1 MQARDKVSCFIKSLC
16 FKIGLNLKIKRKS
29 SGARL
34 LKNRILGRTG
44 FSVSEIGFGA
54 WAIGGSWGPQPEN
67 DSIAALNRSLDLGV
81 NFIDTAEVYGN
92 GKSETI
98 IGEVLRG
105 RKNQVYVAT
114 KTPPISG
121 KWPPSPYC
129 KADERYPEAYLRKN
143 IDERRKNL
151 GVDCIDLLQLH
162 TWTRA
167 WNRNPTPLDVL
178 KKIQAEGKIKHIGI
192 STPEDDQ
199 NSLIEL
205 MRKGYLDTVQ
215 VIYNIFEQE
224 PVAELLPAALE
235 HDVGVIIRV
244 AFDEGSLTGKYQL
257 GQEFHADD
265 FRSRYFQEDR
275 LDRTVLRVERIKA
288 DLAKLMP
295 ENSYSMADVA
305 LRFVLAHPAVSTIIP
320 GIRNVAQA
328 EANTK
333 VSDMPPLPDNVIH
346 KLREHYWRR
355 GIWYGGK

>member
-1 MQARDKVSCFIKSLC
+1 
-16 FKIGLNLKIKRKS
+16 
-29 SGARL
+29 
-34 LKNRILGRTG
+34 
-44 FSVSEIGFGA
+44 
-54 WAIGGSWGPQPEN
+54 
-67 DSIAALNRSLDLGV
+67 
-81 NFIDTAEVYGN
+81 
-92 GKSETI
+92 
-98 IGEVLRG
+98 VLRA
-105 RKNQVYVAT
+105 RNTQVYVAT
-114 KTPPISG
+114 KTPPVPG

-129 KADERYPEAYLRKN
+129 KAEDRYPEAYLRKN

-178 KKIQAEGKIKHIGI
+178 KKLQAEGKIKHIGI
-192 STPEDDQ
+192 STPEHDQ

-205 MRKGYLDTVQ
+205 MRKGYLDAVQ

-224 PVAELLPAALE
+224 PVAELLPAAIE
-235 HDVGVIIRV
+235 HNVGVIIRV
-244 AFDEGSLTGKYQL
+244 AFDEGSLTGKYEL

-265 FRSRYFQEDR
+265 FRSRYFQADR
-275 LDRTVLRVERIKA
+275 LDRTVSRVERIKE

-295 ENSYSMADVA
+295 ADSYTLADVA

-320 GIRNVAQA
+320 GIRNVHQA

-333 VSDMPPLPDNVIH
+333 VSDMPPLTDAVIH
-346 KLREHYWRR
+346 KLRDHYWHR